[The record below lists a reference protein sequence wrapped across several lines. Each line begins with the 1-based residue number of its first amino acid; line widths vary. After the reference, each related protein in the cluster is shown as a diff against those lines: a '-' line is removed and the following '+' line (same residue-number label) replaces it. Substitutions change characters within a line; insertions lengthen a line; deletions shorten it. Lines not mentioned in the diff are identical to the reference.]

1 MSAWNML
8 DTVPGQLFNRCVIV
22 VLNSIPVIV
31 QMFSALLTCLP
42 LPEQL
47 EPGGWLDKNKLILL
61 TKMVG
66 ILNAH
71 LTILLERV
79 KAGLL
84 FSDLLL
90 VL

>member
-1 MSAWNML
+1 ML
-8 DTVPGQLFNRCVIV
+8 GTVPGQLFNKCVIV

-42 LPEQL
+42 LPEPL
-47 EPGGWLDKNKLILL
+47 EPGGWLDKNKLIVL

-66 ILNAH
+66 SLYAH
-71 LTILLERV
+71 LTILLGRV
-79 KAGLL
+79 KAGLP
-84 FSDLLL
+84 FSDLLP